1 MIQATKLSL
10 VEGAAMPKRR
20 QAKRRQKEPKPTKP
34 ANEMTGREL
43 MEWVFG
49 KRGMKAVDAFLAE
62 HDSKVKT

>member
-1 MIQATKLSL
+1 
-10 VEGAAMPKRR
+10 MPKRR

-34 ANEMTGREL
+34 TAEMTGREL

-62 HDSKVKT
+62 HDSKMKT